1 MQGVLCV
8 TESEEGDAPC
18 ALMWGAFQGQDGT
31 EGLWG
36 RVDRKSPSKKNPP
49 QSTPLLGTEKTELHT
64 QKPFAPSPAA
74 RARCRIRGPQTSPE
88 G

>member
-36 RVDRKSPSKKNPP
+36 RVDRKSPSKKTLLSPLYSWGQRKQN
-49 QSTPLLGTEKTELHT
+49 STPKSHLLPHLQPG
-64 QKPFAPSPAA
+64 PGAA
-74 RARCRIRGPQTSPE
+74 
-88 G
+88 